1 MDESLIELFK
11 LLDSQLLIDYK
22 NEIRT
27 KIYKEIDRL
36 RKKDD
41 RFCIS
46 LEMEEIRFW
55 LELLREHHDSNLKKL
70 FYIYQCLRDLKF
82 NTDRFKDSV
91 NTN

>member
-22 NEIRT
+22 DEIRT

-55 LELLREHHDSNLKKL
+55 LGLLREHNDSNLKKL
-70 FYIYQCLRDLKF
+70 FLYLSMFK
-82 NTDRFKDSV
+82 RFKI
-91 NTN
+91 

>member
-36 RKKDD
+36 RKK
-41 RFCIS
+41 R
-46 LEMEEIRFW
+46 R
-55 LELLREHHDSNLKKL
+55 
-70 FYIYQCLRDLKF
+70 
-82 NTDRFKDSV
+82 
-91 NTN
+91 

>member
-41 RFCIS
+41 RFFIS

-55 LELLREHHDSNLKKL
+55 LELLREHNDSNLKKL

-82 NTDRFKDSV
+82 NIDSFKYLV

>member
-36 RKKDD
+36 RKKGD

-55 LELLREHHDSNLKKL
+55 LELLREQMIVIKKKTFL
-70 FYIYQCLRDLKF
+70 YLSVFK
-82 NTDRFKDSV
+82 RFKI
-91 NTN
+91 